1 MKTVTVP
8 PGYRD
13 GYRML
18 KVGEVYLKGD
28 EMRLGEGVWAA
39 RDCTLGEVRIS
50 SDFPTRRKLKPAIFI
65 PAGYRELK
73 DGEIIEPTDKYL
85 WGQGWVTRA
94 CTRRCGHPYKSR
106 TSRVTIRAIAPS
118 APKTR
123 SHTECLPGGRSVK
136 VIRGSSGRSFV
147 HLVTVHGDDV
157 RFAVSPEVEASLI
170 RAFNVTR

>member
-1 MKTVTVP
+1 
-8 PGYRD
+8 
-13 GYRML
+13 
-18 KVGEVYLKGD
+18 
-28 EMRLGEGVWAA
+28 VWAA

-106 TSRVTIRAIAPS
+106 TSRVTIRS
-118 APKTR
+118 LSHSTEPKTR
-123 SHTECLPGGRSVK
+123 THTECLTKNRSVK
-136 VIRGSSGRSFV
+136 VIRSRRTGHTLVKLTSTMGREI
-147 HLVTVHGDDV
+147 
-157 RFAVSPEVEASLI
+157 RFIVSPEMEDAII
-170 RAFNVTR
+170 RGFNHTRSPFL